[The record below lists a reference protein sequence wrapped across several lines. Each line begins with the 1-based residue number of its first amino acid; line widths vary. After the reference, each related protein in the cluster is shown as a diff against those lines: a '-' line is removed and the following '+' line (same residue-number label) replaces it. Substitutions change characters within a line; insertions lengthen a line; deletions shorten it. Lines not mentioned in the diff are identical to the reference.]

1 MLALLRHKV
10 FRTLYAA
17 QVVSLLGTGL
27 ATIAL
32 GLLAFEMAGENA
44 GQVLGT
50 ALAIKMIA
58 YVSIAPLAQAL
69 LGRVSVKK
77 VLISL
82 DFLRTAIVLCLPFV
96 SEIWQIYTL
105 VFLLQAASASFTPS
119 FQAVIPE
126 VLPDEGDYTRALS
139 LSRLTYDIENLIS
152 PTMAAALL
160 LLMPFHW
167 LFAGTALGFCASAWF
182 VWVTHLPPQQKTK
195 EAAPF
200 IARMTSGARIYLAT
214 PRLRGLLS
222 LNMAAAAG
230 GAMVIV
236 NTVVIIREGYGMSA
250 AQVGIGFAAYGMG
263 SMLAALLLPRVL
275 AKTGDRLPM
284 VFGAILLSFTM
295 FAGAWL
301 FTPLPNFSALLS
313 LWFVAGLA
321 YSTILTP
328 AGRLLQRSAHAEAR
342 PALFAAQFA
351 LSHACWLLTYPLA
364 GWIGALFGMKVA
376 FLMLGAMAAGSVGL
390 SLWLWPQQTGGVLPH
405 SHADLPAGHPHL
417 KGAQDGTHTHIFVI
431 DDLHRQWPT
440 QG

>member
-32 GLLAFEMAGENA
+32 GLLAFELAEGNA

-58 YVSIAPLAQAL
+58 YVTVAPVAQAL
-69 LGRVSVKK
+69 LGRIPVKRL
-77 VLISL
+77 LISL
-82 DFLRTAIVLCLPFV
+82 DILRAGIVLCLPFV

-126 VLPDEGDYTRALS
+126 VLPDEEEYTHALS

-152 PTMAAALL
+152 PTLAAALL

-167 LFAGTALGFCASAWF
+167 LFVGTALGFFASAWL
-182 VWVTHLPPQQKTK
+182 VWITVLPPRQTTRK
-195 EAAPF
+195 EQPF
-200 IARMTSGARIYLAT
+200 WVRLTNGTRTYLAT

-236 NTVVIIREGYGMSA
+236 NTVVIIRDGYAMDA
-250 AQVGIGFAAYGMG
+250 AQVGVGFAAYGLG

-284 VFGAILLSFTM
+284 VAGAILLSLSL
-295 FAGAWL
+295 FAGAGL
-301 FTPLPNFSALLS
+301 FSPLPEFQALLA
-313 LWFVAGLA
+313 LWFLAGLG
-321 YSTILTP
+321 YSAILTP
-328 AGRLLQRSAHAEAR
+328 SGRLLQRSAHAESR

-364 GWIGALFGMKVA
+364 GWLGATYGMQIA
-376 FLMLGAMAAGSVGL
+376 FLVLGGLATASTALSV
-390 SLWLWPQQTGGVLPH
+390 WLWPRQTERVLEH
-405 SHADLPAGHPHL
+405 SHDDLPEDHPHL
-417 KGAQDGTHTHIFVI
+417 SDVKGHAHTHTFVI
-431 DDLHRQWPT
+431 DDLHRHWPT